1 MKFESKIS
9 LVAQGE
15 VIRREVGFW
24 DRFKKVFGQNP
35 SLETDRVQT
44 LMTTAHLLAGV
55 EKTLVSA
62 GITNAI
68 ALVIDGKVLFEDKA
82 GRADDVGDLF
92 LAFYENE
99 ALYGGDFEE
108 VILTVEHR
116 EGGLHFVLELSARGE
131 HKSDESTV
139 DVRVSARVADLE
151 PRPGEDPKAYGDR
164 VAALASSPAFTEG
177 HRLQFDS
184 WVGKLRG
191 ALAAALPDAKV
202 SDASVQARVERPEK
216 RAGGLVPRR
225 GQAGYDPYRVYRPNP
240 LEDVMTD
247 AFWRAMVG
255 WAWHPSYAVV
265 DDSGAVVGTTEAFV
279 HVAAEPEP
287 TQVDGEPEAAWEDE
301 ERFSAEERGP
311 DAADVADGSDGFD
324 DPEL

>member
-1 MKFESKIS
+1 MKFESTIA
-9 LVAQGE
+9 LVAKGE

-24 DRFKKVFGQNP
+24 DRFKKVFGKNP

-99 ALYGGDFEE
+99 ALYGGEFEE

-116 EGGLHFVLELSARGE
+116 EGGLHFVLELCARGE
-131 HKSDESTV
+131 HKTDESTV
-139 DVRVSARVADLE
+139 EVRVSARVADLE
-151 PRPGEDPKAYGDR
+151 PRPGEGSKAYRER
-164 VAALASSPAFTEG
+164 VAVVASSPAFTEG
-177 HRLQFDS
+177 HRLQFES

-191 ALAAALPDAKV
+191 AVASAMPDVEV
-202 SDASVQARVERPEK
+202 SDASVQALVERPETRPAGDAPK
-216 RAGGLVPRR
+216 RGEP
-225 GQAGYDPYRVYRPNP
+225 GYDPYRVHRPNP
-240 LEDVMTD
+240 LEDVMTV
-247 AFWRAMVG
+247 AFWGAMAG

-265 DDSGAVVGTTEAFV
+265 DASGAVVGTTDTMV
-279 HVAAEPEP
+279 HVAAKPAHVGDEP
-287 TQVDGEPEAAWEDE
+287 QAAWEDE
-301 ERFSAEERGP
+301 DSFSADVP
-311 DAADVADGSDGFD
+311 DGDGSDGFD
-324 DPEL
+324 DPDL

>member
-1 MKFESKIS
+1 MKFQSTIS

-24 DRFKKVFGQNP
+24 DRFKKIFGQNP
-35 SLETDRVQT
+35 SLETERVQT

-55 EKTLVSA
+55 EKTLQTA

-68 ALVIDGKVLFEDKA
+68 ALVIDGKVLFEDTA
-82 GRADDVGDLF
+82 GEADDVGDLF

-131 HKSDESTV
+131 HKTDESTV
-139 DVRVSARVADLE
+139 EVRVSARVADLE
-151 PRPGEDPKAYGDR
+151 PRPGEDTKAYRER
-164 VAALASSPAFTEG
+164 VVGLASSPAFTEG
-177 HRLQFDS
+177 HRLQFES

-191 ALAAALPDAKV
+191 ALATALPDAKV
-202 SDASVQARVERPEK
+202 SDASVQARVERPER
-216 RAGGLVPRR
+216 RAAGLVPKR
-225 GQAGYDPYRVYRPNP
+225 GEPGYDPYRAHRANP
-240 LEDVMTD
+240 LEDVLTV
-247 AFWRAMVG
+247 AFWGAMVG
-255 WAWHPSYAVV
+255 WAWHPSYEVV
-265 DDSGAVVGTTEAFV
+265 DASGAVVGSTDALV
-279 HVAAEPEP
+279 VAKPAPGGDEPP
-287 TQVDGEPEAAWEDE
+287 AAWEDE
-301 ERFSAEERGP
+301 DSFSAEVPGHDVA
-311 DAADVADGSDGFD
+311 DAADGSDGFD